1 MSGPTYGQL
10 HSDSAL
16 TIPRCSPVF
25 LWSPDSQFL
34 VVVQW
39 WQRFGIFR
47 RQRLLLLD
55 ISHRTAAASKA
66 TFRLIVLHEFT
77 NDGLH
82 FTDSPLHKPQEHRLS
97 LAAMR
102 QTFDTVSYEAFSESN
117 SA

>member
-10 HSDSAL
+10 HIDSAL

-25 LWSPDSQFL
+25 LWSPNSQFL

-39 WQRFGIFR
+39 WQRFGILR

-55 ISHRTAAASKA
+55 IPHRTATASKA
-66 TFRLIVLHEFT
+66 TFRLIVLHDFT
-77 NDGLH
+77 DDGLH
-82 FTDSPLHKPQEHRLS
+82 FIDSPLHKPQEQRLS
-97 LAAMR
+97 LATMR
-102 QTFDTVSYEAFSESN
+102 HTFKAVSYEAFSESN

>member
-10 HSDSAL
+10 HIDTAV

-25 LWSPDSQFL
+25 LWSSDSQFL

-39 WQRFGIFR
+39 FQRFGILR

-55 ISHRTAAASKA
+55 IPHRTAAASKA
-66 TFRLIVLHEFT
+66 LFRLIVLHEFT
-77 NDGLH
+77 DGGLH
-82 FTDSPLHKPQEHRLS
+82 FTDSPHRKPQEHRLL
-97 LAAMR
+97 LATMR
-102 QTFDTVSYEAFSESN
+102 QTFKAVSYEAFSESN